1 MAARGT
7 EPEQTP
13 PVKQVVPPVTLL
25 HRVSWL
31 FCNVLC
37 TAMYG
42 YRVLHGDRLPRS
54 GAYLVAANHQ
64 SYLDPIIVGL
74 ASSTKWFFY
83 LGRASLMTDGLW
95 GRALRWV
102 RCVPLDTTRGDTRA
116 LKYAV
121 QLLRH
126 EQAVVIFPEGQRSFD
141 GRLGAFKPGAALLM
155 RRARCPVVPVA
166 VVGAFDAYPRQRKLP
181 CLFGR
186 RVITVIGEPID
197 SQDLL
202 ADGVE
207 SGMAELARRIEQLQA
222 EGRDHLRRATQ
233 GMQPLP
239 LR

>member
-1 MAARGT
+1 MAERGKHS
-7 EPEQTP
+7 EQAP
-13 PVKQVVPPVTLL
+13 PAKQVVPPVTLL

-31 FCNVLC
+31 ICNVLC
-37 TAMYG
+37 TALYG

-54 GAYLVAANHQ
+54 GAYLVASNHQ

-74 ASSTKWFFY
+74 SSATKWFFY

-116 LKYAV
+116 LKHAV
-121 QLLRH
+121 ELLRH
-126 EQAVVIFPEGQRSFD
+126 DQAVVIFPEGQRTFD
-141 GRLGAFKPGAALLM
+141 GRLSEFKPGAALLM
-155 RRARCPVVPVA
+155 RRAKCPVVPVA

-186 RVITVIGEPID
+186 RVITVIGEPVE
-197 SQDLL
+197 SRDLL
-202 ADGVE
+202 AEGTE
-207 SGMAELARRIEQLQA
+207 AGMAELARRIELLRE
-222 EGRDHLRRATQ
+222 EGNVHLRRATQ

-239 LR
+239 LK